1 MPKLKTNKTADKRI
15 KKITSSGKVIRRK
28 TLAQHLVK
36 RKTART
42 INQSGNDMLVSR
54 PEAKKIKMLL
64 PYK

>member
-15 KKITSSGKVIRRK
+15 KKITSSGKVVRRK

-42 INQSGNDMLVSR
+42 ISQSGSDMLISR

>member
-1 MPKLKTNKTADKRI
+1 MPKLKTNKTTAKRI
-15 KKITSSGKVIRRK
+15 KKITSNGKVMRRK

-42 INQSGNDMLVSR
+42 IGESGNDMLVSKS
-54 PEAKKIKMLL
+54 EAKKIKMLL